1 MPSASYKLALTPD
14 IRFPCTSWMVS
25 SSYASLPTS
34 AFVAGGRGGGCIIVA
49 KVAKFRQAYTIVG
62 IHLWVVVIVANQFHF
77 KLFDSDFGKLEL
89 FAFLCALYRGR
100 SNPLQ
105 SSHAIAE
112 NLYVCMLYDNNRKIY
127 RTNEKGRGSMKS

>member
-1 MPSASYKLALTPD
+1 MYFLDGFLFICLITY
-14 IRFPCTSWMVS
+14 IRLCSR
-25 SSYASLPTS
+25 
-34 AFVAGGRGGGCIIVA
+34 GDGGGGCIIVA

-112 NLYVCMLYDNNRKIY
+112 NLYICMLYDNNKKNI
-127 RTNEKGRGSMKS
+127 